1 MSEIFV
7 ISYLDISIRL
17 LLAAILGGLIGYER
31 EQSNHFAGF
40 RTHILV
46 SVGSTLIMLIS
57 IYGFTDFLN
66 YENINF
72 DPSRIAAQVVTGIG
86 FLGAGTILRHRYS
99 VTGLTTAASLWVVA
113 AIGLAI
119 GAGFYYGAIITTV
132 IVFISLT
139 ILSKVDPFIAKRKNL
154 VRLKIIV
161 EDMPGKL
168 GEIATRLGDMKVN
181 VIKISISNKG
191 EESEFADTVAINC
204 LLKLPKSLG
213 LYTLIDDIKQV
224 NGVKEIRS
232 GKNTE

>member
-1 MSEIFV
+1 MSDVFV

-46 SVGSTLIMLIS
+46 SVGSTLLMLIS
-57 IYGFTDFLN
+57 IYGFTDFIN

-86 FLGAGTILRHRYS
+86 FLGAGTILRHRFT

-113 AIGLAI
+113 AIGLSI
-119 GAGFYYGAIITTV
+119 GAGFYYGAILTTA

-139 ILSKVDPFIAKRKNL
+139 ILSKVDPLIAKRKNL

-161 EDMPGKL
+161 DNIPGKL
-168 GEIATRLGDMKVN
+168 GEIATKLGDREVN
-181 VIKISISNKG
+181 VIKISISNEG
-191 EESEFADTVAINC
+191 EEKGVANTVVINC
-204 LLKLPKSLG
+204 LLKIPKNLG
-213 LYTLIDDIKQV
+213 VYSIIDDIKLL
-224 NGVKEIRS
+224 NGVKEVRF